1 MPMVG
6 VAVVGCGRI
15 GRVHARNAAGNSRA
29 SLVMVFDVAG
39 TAAEQT
45 ATELGVKAARSLEE
59 VLSDRSVEAVLL
71 ATPTDTHVPLI
82 TAAVKAGKAVLCEKP
97 VDLDPQ
103 RARECWS
110 GIAGGNPRVMVGFNR
125 RFDPSLRA
133 CASDSRAARSGRSSW
148 RSS

>member
-29 SLVMVFDVAG
+29 SLIMVFDVAG

-59 VLSDRSVEAVLL
+59 VLADDSVDAVLV

-82 TAAVKAGKAVLCEKP
+82 TAAVKAGKAGVCAKP
-97 VDLDPQ
+97 GYPSSPPAPESRRGGSRGTPGGTVGLNPQ
-103 RARECWS
+103 
-110 GIAGGNPRVMVGFNR
+110 
-125 RFDPSLRA
+125 FDPFFQRLRE
-133 CASDSRAARSGRSSW
+133 RNQGGEGRPLGT
-148 RSS
+148 